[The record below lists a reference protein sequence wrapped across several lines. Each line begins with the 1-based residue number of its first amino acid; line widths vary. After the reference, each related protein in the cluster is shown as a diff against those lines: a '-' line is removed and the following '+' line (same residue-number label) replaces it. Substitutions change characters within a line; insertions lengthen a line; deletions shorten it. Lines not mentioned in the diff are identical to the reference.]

1 MSAHLTSDSFLE
13 SDEHFYFP
21 SMITSTIL
29 PSTGTYSITTNSSSS
44 IYTSS
49 VLDSSITGIG
59 SMKSDVFIT
68 NEDIFIKGVGLGER
82 LNQIEKRLDILII
95 NPKLEAKY
103 EQLKKLGEEYRA
115 LEKDLLEKD
124 KILDI
129 LKR

>member
-13 SDEHFYFP
+13 NEEDFFFP
-21 SMITSTIL
+21 TMTTSTTL
-29 PSTGTYSITTNSSSS
+29 AGTYSITSSSSTS

-49 VLDSSITGIG
+49 VLDSSIIATGP
-59 SMKSDVFIT
+59 MKSDVFIT
-68 NEDIFIKGVGLGER
+68 NEDIFVKGVGLSER
-82 LNQIEKRLDILII
+82 LSQIEKRLDILVI

>member
-1 MSAHLTSDSFLE
+1 MSITFDSILE
-13 SDEHFYFP
+13 SDEHFSFQ
-21 SMITSTIL
+21 SMV
-29 PSTGTYSITTNSSSS
+29 TTQINTTETFSLNSPSS
-44 IYTSS
+44 INST
-49 VLDSSITGIG
+49 VLNNLSITGQ
-59 SMKSDVFIT
+59 MKSDVYIT
-68 NEDIFIKGVGLGER
+68 NEDIFIQGVGLNER
-82 LNQIEKRLDILII
+82 LSNIEKRLDILVI

>member
-1 MSAHLTSDSFLE
+1 MSITFDSILE

-21 SMITSTIL
+21 SMTTSTIL
-29 PSTGTYSITTNSSSS
+29 STGTYSITSSSLPS

-49 VLDSSITGIG
+49 VLDPSITGHT
-59 SMKSDVFIT
+59 KSDVYIT
-68 NEDIFIKGVGLGER
+68 NEDIFIKGVGLTER
-82 LNQIEKRLDILII
+82 LSNIEKRLDILVI

>member
-1 MSAHLTSDSFLE
+1 MSITFDPILE
-13 SDEHFYFP
+13 SDEHFSFQSMVTTQINTTETFSLNSP
-21 SMITSTIL
+21 SSINSTVL
-29 PSTGTYSITTNSSSS
+29 NNLSITT
-44 IYTSS
+44 
-49 VLDSSITGIG
+49 GQ
-59 SMKSDVFIT
+59 MKSDVYIT
-68 NEDIFIKGVGLGER
+68 NEDIFIQGVGLNER
-82 LNQIEKRLDILII
+82 LSNIEKRLDILVI